1 MLRTIAWYTNFAT
14 SLVFKMPQI
23 YKVKKLDRQ
32 GKTEEKEKYIDKVT
46 SSWAMKQVKISG
58 AKIKVFGSE
67 NIPKDIPVVFISN
80 HQGNFD
86 IALFMSFIDKPK
98 GYVAKIE
105 MKKIPLLRTW
115 MEFINCVFM
124 DRSNL
129 RKSAEAIING
139 VKILKKGHSLV
150 IFPEGTRS
158 KGDKIGDFK
167 AGSFKLAT
175 KAKVPIVPVTINGSY
190 KIMEANNGRIHPA
203 DVEIYIHPM
212 IETASLS
219 KEDKETLPKKVKSI
233 IESKLP
239 SIK

>member
-14 SLVFKMPQI
+14 SLVFKIPQM
-23 YKVKKLDRQ
+23 YKVKNLEKRGKL
-32 GKTEEKEKYIDKVT
+32 KEKEQYVDKVT
-46 SSWAMKQVKISG
+46 SNWAIKQVKISG

-67 NIPKDIPVVFISN
+67 NIPKDIPVVFMSN

-86 IALFMSFIDKPK
+86 IALFMSFINKPK

-115 MEFINCVFM
+115 MEFIHCVFM
-124 DRSNL
+124 DRSSL

-139 VKILKKGHSLV
+139 VKILKEGHSLV

-158 KGDKIGDFK
+158 KGDKLGDFK

-175 KAKVPIVPVTINGSY
+175 KAKAPIVPVTINGSY
-190 KIMEANNGRIHPA
+190 KIMEANNGKIHPA

-212 IETASLS
+212 IETINLS
-219 KEDKETLPKKVKSI
+219 REEQEDLPKKVKSI

-239 SIK
+239 SIN